1 MIGDDIE
8 KSTSNLAIFMDLLG
22 HDIQN
27 SNQAVLSYLEL
38 ILSSPATDEKT
49 KKYAMRAASQIR
61 TSSILVDNMKTL
73 MSIRD
78 ISEHKLPDVD
88 LKRMIEQSA
97 AKLQGLFLDRR
108 IKVDSSDIAEGT
120 AVPAGAYADELFD
133 SLLMNIVH
141 LSRDEEISIKMG
153 SQKDIVADRPCWRIC
168 IRASDINM
176 PTMILKDLTDIS
188 SSEDLSKIVRISGI
202 YFAGTMAKTLG
213 GRLEMTVS
221 ENGSGCTFTLIMRM
235 SDTHD

>member
-1 MIGDDIE
+1 MIREDIE
-8 KSTSNLAIFMDLLG
+8 KSSSGLSIFMDLLG

-38 ILSSPATDEKT
+38 ILSSPAAGEKT

-78 ISEHKLPDVD
+78 ISERKLPDVD
-88 LKRMIEQSA
+88 LKQMIEQSA

-108 IKVDSSDIAEGT
+108 INVDSSDIAEDT
-120 AVPAGAYADELFD
+120 TVPAGTYADELFD

-141 LSRDEEISIKMG
+141 LSKNEEISIKID
-153 SQKDIVADRPCWRIC
+153 SQKDVVADMPCWRIC
-168 IRASDINM
+168 IRASDMNM
-176 PTMILKDLTDIS
+176 PTMIVKDLTDIS

-202 YFAGTMAKTLG
+202 YFAGTMAKALG
-213 GRLEMTVS
+213 GRLEMTVA
-221 ENGSGCTFTLIMRM
+221 ENGSGCTFTLILRM